1 MIERLIFQILTLF
14 KVNNQFDSCLEF
26 TGYVR
31 NIYRT
36 GMMQKKLRILDVK
49 IELHVADIYI

>member
-1 MIERLIFQILTLF
+1 MIERLIFQMLTLF
-14 KVNNQFDSCLEF
+14 KVNGNYDASIEF
-26 TGYVR
+26 AGYVR

-36 GMMQKKLRILDVK
+36 EIMQKKLKILDAK